1 MSDARTLRDNSQR
14 LVAVGEWWVLL
25 ITDGFTVELPLELYR
40 KRDRAEREGDRWAHL
55 LSMRSG
61 EPIERPFE
69 GRWEIGDHWT
79 RLVNSSVPEEGGSE
93 VWVGTYW
100 GRDGSPEPEAALFGD
115 VADARAWALEPAPGR
130 LAYET
135 HETPWSIAVTYK
147 VRGGDEEAEVHL
159 GKVLAELQET
169 PEVVRAAP
177 TLYGFE
183 VSEGLIPQGPVL
195 FFARVERDA
204 ELRRLLERELVYREW
219 PDLVRATANGNYVD
233 NELPSG
239 WQDSWDL
246 THAIKWLTGFD
257 FIGNGDDFEIRSFET
272 GVS

>member
-1 MSDARTLRDNSQR
+1 MSDARTLGDVSQR
-14 LVAVGEWWVLL
+14 LVAAGEWWVLL
-25 ITDGFTVELPLELYR
+25 VTDGFTVELPPELYR
-40 KRDRAEREGDRWAHL
+40 NRDRAEREGDRWAHL
-55 LSMRSG
+55 LSVRTG
-61 EPIERPFE
+61 NAIERPFE
-69 GRWEIGDHWT
+69 GRWEIGDHWV
-79 RLVNSSVPEEGGSE
+79 RLVDSFLPEEWPE

-100 GRDGSPEPEAALFGD
+100 GRDGSPEPEAALFTA

-159 GKVLAELQET
+159 GKVVADLHET
-169 PEVVRAAP
+169 PDVPAAAV

-183 VSEGLIPQGPVL
+183 VSEGLIPQGPVM
-195 FFARVERDA
+195 FFSRGQRDA
-204 ELRRLLERELVYREW
+204 ELRRLLERELVHREW
-219 PDLVRATANGNYVD
+219 PDLVRATANGNFAD
-233 NELPSG
+233 DELPSDWLHWDQTQAIG
-239 WQDSWDL
+239 WL
-246 THAIKWLTGFD
+246 NGFS